1 MAAPGRFVCRVT
13 TTTAVTALTATTAL
27 LVVALASPTV
37 LAAQGVRRGADSVRA
52 RVAGVERVASQDA
65 EDEAPLLEIR
75 VAIDHAA
82 GFHSWPDE
90 PVVPPELKGLNP
102 IATSLEVVSAPD
114 GVEIE
119 RVEWPD
125 PVTVTVRYTSQ
136 PLDLLSFTDT
146 TVARL
151 RVRLP
156 ANQDGGANR
165 AAVSSD
171 DRIELRVQF
180 QSCDEEYC
188 YPPRRETLFVPLI
201 TDP

>member
-1 MAAPGRFVCRVT
+1 MVALDRIVCRASAA
-13 TTTAVTALTATTAL
+13 TAPTAGTAL
-27 LVVALASPTV
+27 LLVALATPTG
-37 LAAQGVRRGADSVRA
+37 LAAQGVRGGADSVRV
-52 RVAGVERVASQDA
+52 RVAGVERLATQDA
-65 EDEAPLLEIR
+65 QGDALLLEIR

-102 IATSLEVVSAPD
+102 IATSIEVVSAPQ

-119 RVEWPD
+119 TIDWPD
-125 PVTVTVRYTSQ
+125 PVTVTVRYTSE

-146 TVARL
+146 IVVRL

-156 ANQDGGANR
+156 ANQNGESNR
-165 AAVSSD
+165 VAVSPD
-171 DRIELRVQF
+171 ERIELRVQF

-188 YPPRRETLFVPLI
+188 YPPRRETLSIPLGN
-201 TDP
+201 DP

>member
-1 MAAPGRFVCRVT
+1 MLARGSVGHSAC
-13 TTTAVTALTATTAL
+13 TAVIL
-27 LVVALASPTV
+27 LAAALAVPSG
-37 LAAQGVRRGADSVRA
+37 LAAQGVRGGADSVRV
-52 RVAGVERVASQDA
+52 RVAGVERLAARDIGADAPVVEIQVA
-65 EDEAPLLEIR
+65 LE
-75 VAIDHAA
+75 HAA

-102 IATSLEVVSAPD
+102 IATSIELTSTPD

-119 RVEWPD
+119 SVEWPD
-125 PVTVTVRYTSQ
+125 PVTVTVRYTSE

-146 TVARL
+146 VVARI

-156 ANQDGGANR
+156 TTRDGDPDS
-165 AAVSSD
+165 AVSSPD

-188 YPPRRETLFVPLI
+188 YPPRRETLSVSL
-201 TDP
+201 DADR

>member
-1 MAAPGRFVCRVT
+1 MVALDRIVCRASAA
-13 TTTAVTALTATTAL
+13 TAPTAGTAL
-27 LVVALASPTV
+27 LLVALATPTG
-37 LAAQGVRRGADSVRA
+37 LAAQGVRGGADSVRV
-52 RVAGVERVASQDA
+52 RVAGVERLATQDA
-65 EDEAPLLEIR
+65 QGDALLLEIR

-102 IATSLEVVSAPD
+102 IATSIEVVSAPQ

-119 RVEWPD
+119 TIDWPD
-125 PVTVTVRYTSQ
+125 PVTVTVRYTSE

-146 TVARL
+146 IVVRL

-156 ANQDGGANR
+156 ANQNGESNR
-165 AAVSSD
+165 VAASPD
-171 DRIELRVQF
+171 ERIELRVQF

-188 YPPRRETLFVPLI
+188 YPPRRESLSIPLGN
-201 TDP
+201 DP

>member
-1 MAAPGRFVCRVT
+1 MAAPGRFVRRA
-13 TTTAVTALTATTAL
+13 TAVTPMTAVTAL
-27 LVVALASPTV
+27 LVVATASPTG
-37 LAAQGVRRGADSVRA
+37 LFAQGVRGGADSVRV

-65 EDEAPLLEIR
+65 EGEAPLLEIR

-102 IATSLEVVSAPD
+102 IATSIEVVSAPD
-114 GVEIE
+114 GVEID
-119 RVEWPD
+119 RIEWPD
-125 PVTVTVRYTSQ
+125 PVTVTVRYTSET
-136 PLDLLSFTDT
+136 LDLLSFTDT

-156 ANQDGGANR
+156 ANRDGGANR
-165 AAVSSD
+165 AAVSPD
-171 DRIELRVQF
+171 DRIELRVQL

-188 YPPRRETLFVPLI
+188 YPPRRETLLVPLV